1 MMKNVHIGW
10 GPVGMTKISS
20 NKKNKLKLNA
30 NKVSLELGDVF
41 KIIILSD
48 YEELPQWSSSNE
60 KVAKVDQEGNVTV
73 VDYGVA
79 YIIVTSGELKGTCI
93 VTVSKPDL
101 PDEPDEPI
109 VPDTVPVTG
118 VILNRTSLELVLGES
133 AKLIATVLPTNA
145 TNKAIIWKSSNEAI
159 AKVNNGLVTSIS
171 EGVTTISAITK
182 DGNFAAMCEVYVSDP
197 STPID
202 KLDSTKIYYG
212 TIQAPLITSFSEL
225 SVEDVVR
232 AVESGTLQNTDLDVL
247 ETEITVQ
254 NQGDLAVILIPSE
267 EYVAGIVE
275 INGSKHEFDETVTG
289 LNFCA
294 NGEIKL
300 GNFQIFGKWMFSPGL
315 LKIYVE

>member
-1 MMKNVHIGW
+1 MKIMNLLKLYLFMMKNVHIGW

-30 NKVSLELGDVF
+30 NKVSLELGNVF

-73 VDYGVA
+73 VDYGMA

-118 VILNRTSLELVLGES
+118 VILNKTSLELELGES
-133 AKLIATVLPTNA
+133 AKLMATVLPTNA

-182 DGNFAAMCEVYVSDP
+182 DGNFVAMCEVYVSDP

-202 KLDSTKIYYG
+202 K
-212 TIQAPLITSFSEL
+212 F
-225 SVEDVVR
+225 
-232 AVESGTLQNTDLDVL
+232 
-247 ETEITVQ
+247 
-254 NQGDLAVILIPSE
+254 
-267 EYVAGIVE
+267 
-275 INGSKHEFDETVTG
+275 
-289 LNFCA
+289 
-294 NGEIKL
+294 KL
-300 GNFQIFGKWMFSPGL
+300 H
-315 LKIYVE
+315 